1 MASLKEIFER
11 AQQTGQV
18 EYTYF
23 GGGTNVSPFNQT
35 SIPVYPGTNKK
46 LNSKS
51 PYIRL
56 GYEGGFP
63 DDLKFREGDP
73 SGVFNTGL
81 AIVRDT
87 ARIGAFFTDVP
98 NGPLWL
104 AKQSG
109 LQLSNPDTAYDPKR
123 FQLNGPRIYNP
134 IGLNTLASV
143 AGNALGLHFTRH
155 GLSPVNDT
163 GYVSLNTSNNGIF
176 LSRLDKYYTTLKDK
190 NSYSSISLF
199 QYNGGPNS
207 FYGLGKTRNETYS
220 DSFGLNTGV
229 TNKSP
234 FGNNPAETAQNLG
247 FRPWNYQTIT
257 SYGSVES
264 KNPLITPAVAD
275 FNVSSPNLGTATSG
289 IKNQAR
295 YPLDFR
301 KQYENPNAEDY
312 QRFNLH
318 QRIGMTTPA
327 DPKSTVGPSFPVDSI
342 NVLTITPRSVFY
354 GNSNSAT
361 NPTNGVDSNLIYS
374 GLYDKKEVQDKTGG
388 NYGRDIIKFRI
399 ELLNNDLPVFANTV
413 NTDVLA
419 FRAYLDSLTDDFK
432 TNWKTFNYMGRGE
445 PFYAYENYARTV
457 NFSFIL
463 MAHSKYEM
471 PAIYTKLNYLMSSF
485 APDYNDRNQMRGNY
499 AYLTIGDYIYQQ
511 PGVFTSMNITNLVG
525 DGSAPWEIQLSEPE
539 FRNSGGAGVNAAT
552 GKDFFQHEV
561 PTYMKIS
568 MVFNPIH
575 NFLPRKNKRDKEHT
589 ATFVTPNFRI
599 GHPNYYLPQKT
610 QYKKLNLVRDFGPQ
624 ENPISQ
630 VSTLINVPE
639 KNIVQN

>member
-23 GGGTNVSPFNQT
+23 GGTNVSPFNQT
-35 SIPVYPGTNKK
+35 TIPVYPGTNKK
-46 LNSKS
+46 LNSQS

-63 DDLKFREGDP
+63 GDAKFRAGDP
-73 SGVFNTGL
+73 SGVYNTGL
-81 AIVRDT
+81 ATIRDT
-87 ARIGAFFTDVP
+87 ARIGAFFTDFP

-104 AKQSG
+104 AKQSS
-109 LQLSNPDTAYDPKR
+109 LQLSNPDTAYAPEK
-123 FQLNGPRIYNP
+123 FQLDGPRIYNP
-134 IGLNTLASV
+134 LGTNTLSSV

-155 GLSPVNDT
+155 GLSPTNDI
-163 GYVSLNTSNNGIF
+163 GYISLNTEGGNF
-176 LSRLDKYYTTLKDK
+176 LSRLDKYYGTLTGE
-190 NSYSSISLF
+190 NSYSSINLF
-199 QYNGGPNS
+199 QYNGGPDS
-207 FYGLGKTRNETYS
+207 FFGLGKTKTETYN
-220 DSFGLNTGV
+220 DSFRLNTGV
-229 TNKSP
+229 TNK
-234 FGNNPAETAQNLG
+234 NPNGLNSQNQAQNLG
-247 FRPWNYQTIT
+247 FKPWNYQTIT

-264 KNPLITPAVAD
+264 KNPLITPPVAE
-275 FNVSSPNLGTATSG
+275 FGTNQLTTTLTSG
-289 IKNQAR
+289 IKNQSK

-301 KQYENPNAEDY
+301 QQYENPNAEDY
-312 QRFNLH
+312 PRFNLH

-354 GNSNSAT
+354 GNSNPAN
-361 NPTNGVDSNLIYS
+361 NPTNTVNSNLIYS
-374 GLYDKKEVQDKTGG
+374 GLYDQNEVKSKTGG

-399 ELLNNDLPVFANTV
+399 ELLNNDLPVFANTI

-419 FRAYLDSLTDDFK
+419 FRAYLDTLTDDFK

-445 PFYAYENYARTV
+445 PFYTYENYARTI
-457 NFSFIL
+457 NFSFVL

-539 FRNSGGAGVNAAT
+539 FRRQSGNENQI
-552 GKDFFQHEV
+552 KDRYQHEV
-561 PTYMKIS
+561 PTYMKIT
-568 MVFNPIH
+568 MAFNPIH
-575 NFLPRKNKRDKEHT
+575 NFLPRKNKREREHT
-589 ATFVTPNFRI
+589 ATFVTPNFKI
-599 GHPNYYLPQKT
+599 GHPNYYLPQNT
-610 QYKKLNLVRDFGPQ
+610 QYKKLISPLALAFGPQ

-639 KNIVQN
+639 QNIVQK